1 MNFLSDWST
10 WFPTLLQGL
19 SLSLQITAISLV
31 AGLPIGLL
39 LALMASSPRQALR
52 VTSIALVEVGRGAP
66 TLVVLQ
72 LFYFGLPSAG
82 ITLSS
87 FVAACVALALT
98 TAAYTS
104 EILRAGLQAVPS
116 GETEAC
122 QTLGVSPLDTLRF
135 VVLPQGLRIA
145 LPALMGFAIIIFQAT
160 SLCFTIAVPELLSQA
175 YSIGSSTFN
184 YLSVLA
190 LAGLMYA
197 VITIP
202 ASWLVSGMEKR
213 MSRHLA
219 HVH

>member
-1 MNFLSDWST
+1 MSFLTDWSA
-10 WFPTLLQGL
+10 WFPTLLNGL
-19 SLSLQITAISLV
+19 LLSLQITAISLI
-31 AGLPIGLL
+31 AGLPLGLV
-39 LALMASSPRQALR
+39 LALLTSSRLR
-52 VTSIALVEVGRGAP
+52 AVRIISIAVVEIGRGAP
-66 TLVVLQ
+66 ALVVLQ

-87 FVAACVALALT
+87 FVSACVALALT

-104 EILRAGLQAVPS
+104 EILRAGLQAVPA

-122 QTLGVSPLDTLRF
+122 ETLGVSPRDTLRF

-160 SLCFTIAVPELLSQA
+160 SLTFTIAVPELLSQA

-184 YLSVLA
+184 YLSVLS

-202 ASWLVSGMEKR
+202 ASWLVGGMEKR

>member
-1 MNFLSDWST
+1 MNFLAEWSA
-10 WFPTLLQGL
+10 WFPTLLEGL

-39 LALMASSPRQALR
+39 LSLMSSSRQPAVR
-52 VTSIALVEVGRGAP
+52 VASIALVEVGRGAP

-87 FVAACVALALT
+87 FTSACVALALS

-104 EILRAGLQAVPS
+104 EILRAGLQAVPT

-197 VITIP
+197 IITIP
-202 ASWLVSGMEKR
+202 AGWLVGGMEKR

>member
-1 MNFLSDWST
+1 MNFISDWAA
-10 WFPTLLQGL
+10 WFPTLAAGL
-19 SLSLQITAISLV
+19 TLSLQITAIILV
-31 AGLPIGLL
+31 AGLPVGLL
-39 LALMASSPRQALR
+39 LALLASNRLPVVRIL
-52 VTSIALVEVGRGAP
+52 SIALVEIGRGAP
-66 TLVVLQ
+66 TLVILQ

-82 ITLSS
+82 MTLSS
-87 FVAACVALALT
+87 FSAACFALALT

-104 EILRAGLQAVPS
+104 EILRAGLLAVPA

-202 ASWLVSGMEKR
+202 ASWLVGRMEKK
-213 MSRHLA
+213 MSHHLA